1 MLRNTLLLAT
11 QAAAKTAEEYF
22 NSPSLEV
29 SFKTGVNNWVTEAD
43 KAAEEA
49 IIKVIHHQ
57 FPNHSILG
65 EEGGA
70 ITMDSEYKWI
80 IDPIDGTK
88 NFASGV
94 PICAVSIGLEKNGE
108 LIMGSVYN
116 PFMNEWYVAEVG
128 CGATLND
135 KKIQV
140 STKSNFSTSCI
151 AGSFGQ
157 REPSFGYDSLEVFN
171 TFIRSGITI
180 RSCGSS
186 AINLCW
192 IAAGRYDGMYDQRLN
207 TWDSAAGVVIVKE
220 AGGMVSNF
228 AGAAYNAYEPGC
240 IASNG
245 LIHQDLLN
253 IVNVNSFKS

>member
-1 MLRNTLLLAT
+1 MLRNTLLQAT
-11 QAAAKTAEEYF
+11 QAAANTAKEFF
-22 NSPSLEV
+22 NNPDLLV
-29 SFKTGVNNWVTEAD
+29 SFKAGVNNWVTEAD
-43 KAAEEA
+43 KTAEKA
-49 IIKVIHHQ
+49 IIEVIQKQ

-88 NFASGV
+88 NYASGV
-94 PICAVSIGLEKNGE
+94 PICAVSIGIEKNGA

-128 CGATLND
+128 CGAILND
-135 KKIQV
+135 KKIAV
-140 STKSNFSTSCI
+140 STKENFRTSCL

-157 REPSFGYDSLEVFN
+157 REPSNGYDSLAVFN
-171 TFIRSGITI
+171 KFIRSNITI
-180 RSCGSS
+180 RSIGSS
-186 AINLCW
+186 ALNLCW
-192 IAAGRYDGMYDQRLN
+192 VAAGRYDGMYDQRLN
-207 TWDSAAGVVIVKE
+207 AWDSAAGVVIVRE

-228 AGAAYNAYEPGC
+228 AGQAYNVYETGC

-245 LIHQDLLN
+245 FIHQQL
-253 IVNVNSFKS
+253 VHAVQGKEYE